1 MNGKIVSTVLNY
13 EWISGLVF
21 STDFRLSVLN
31 QLFKTGFILTFS
43 KIVQSFSGRQQ
54 KGMSPVVTENLL
66 NYAQVFIIVH
76 GHNKVAVMVYCE
88 NF

>member
-1 MNGKIVSTVLNY
+1 MNGKIALMVQNH
-13 EWISGLVF
+13 EWIGRLVF
-21 STDFRLSVLN
+21 SNDSTLSGLKQLFETDF
-31 QLFKTGFILTFS
+31 IWTFS

-76 GHNKVAVMVYCE
+76 GHNKVAVIVRCK